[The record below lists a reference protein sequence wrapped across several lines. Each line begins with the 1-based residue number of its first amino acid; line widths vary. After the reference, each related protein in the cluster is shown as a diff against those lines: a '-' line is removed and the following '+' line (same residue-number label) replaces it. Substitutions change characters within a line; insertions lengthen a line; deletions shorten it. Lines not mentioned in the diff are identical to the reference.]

1 MVINILGARNPV
13 WADSDHIGIELEV
26 NFEHLRDEW
35 VPFHATEDDD
45 EEHGR
50 YLHAQ
55 AELGA
60 YGPIGPYVNNG

>member
-1 MVINILGARNPV
+1 MIINILGARNPV

-26 NFEHLRDEW
+26 NFEHLRDEC
-35 VPFHATEDDD
+35 VPFHATDDD
-45 EEHGR
+45 NEEHGR

-60 YGPIGPYVNNG
+60 YGPIGPFVNND

>member
-13 WADSDHIGIELEV
+13 WADSDHTSIELEV
-26 NFEHLRDEW
+26 NFEHLSDEW
-35 VPFHATEDDD
+35 VPFHATENDD

-50 YLHAQ
+50 LIHAH
-55 AELGA
+55 AKMGA